1 MADRQG
7 SHLVVER
14 LASRLTRDT
23 NRTIARFF
31 WPETPER
38 AQTLIDRVMGLDQ
51 REVSRLLAACAADF
65 GDRHEDLLAGET
77 VQLMCPMMGGWG

>member
-14 LASRLTRDT
+14 LASRLTPDT

-38 AQTLIDRVMGLDQ
+38 AQTLIDRVMDLDQ
-51 REVSRLLAACAADF
+51 REVSRLLAA
-65 GDRHEDLLAGET
+65 
-77 VQLMCPMMGGWG
+77 WGLSVAKPTCDVMIHWPPA